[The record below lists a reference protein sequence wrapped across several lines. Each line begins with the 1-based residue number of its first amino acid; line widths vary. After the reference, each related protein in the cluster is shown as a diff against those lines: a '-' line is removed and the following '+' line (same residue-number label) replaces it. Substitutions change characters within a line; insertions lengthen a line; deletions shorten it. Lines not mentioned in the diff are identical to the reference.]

1 MVLSDLFAF
10 SVATNIKESA
20 FVEKFQDKSVFSYS
34 QAATIITQVFFE
46 VLLTENYFKPIEL
59 VLDESLSYFAF
70 LCNVWNKVTTFC
82 CITKIWETRRTVE
95 TPIHPRYPYRGRWEN
110 GDSIFHTTCT
120 FGGNNY
126 IQKDFSEP

>member
-10 SVATNIKESA
+10 TVATNIKESA

-46 VLLTENYFKPIEL
+46 VLLTENYFKPTEL

-70 LCNVWNKVTTFC
+70 LCNV
-82 CITKIWETRRTVE
+82 
-95 TPIHPRYPYRGRWEN
+95 
-110 GDSIFHTTCT
+110 
-120 FGGNNY
+120 
-126 IQKDFSEP
+126 